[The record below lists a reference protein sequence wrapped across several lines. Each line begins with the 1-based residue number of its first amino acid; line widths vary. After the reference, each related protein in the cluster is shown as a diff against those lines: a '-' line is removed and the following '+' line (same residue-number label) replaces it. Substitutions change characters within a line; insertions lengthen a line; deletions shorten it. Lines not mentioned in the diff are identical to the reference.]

1 MAINP
6 WKCPQDILDLVREVQ
21 HKNHPRLANASIT
34 ACFDDSK
41 PFLKNR
47 INLGKVTKFN
57 AFNKLWQ
64 DNRHDFCLTIPSDL
78 WVSVLNSDQREAYL
92 DLQLTRCE
100 VEYYPEIVVENGKK
114 KPLQDE
120 WGRIQYTDKMK
131 TDAEGDP
138 KWKVVPLDLEVL
150 IKNVR
155 RYGPWLD
162 ELTEL
167 KEAIDHSAAAQPEA
181 TV

>member
-1 MAINP
+1 MNA
-6 WKCPQDILDLVREVQ
+6 WKAPADILAMVDDVKQRHHAQ
-21 HKNHPRLANASIT
+21 RLGPASV
-34 ACFDDSK
+34 AVAFDDSK
-41 PFLKNR
+41 PFLKNK

-57 AFNKLWQ
+57 AFSKLWQ
-64 DNRHDFCLTIPSDL
+64 NTRHDFCLTIPSDL
-78 WVSVLNSDQREAYL
+78 WVSVLNSTQREAYL

-100 VEYYPEIVVENGKK
+100 VEYYPEIAVENGKK
-114 KPLQDE
+114 KPIKDD

-131 TDAEGDP
+131 TDDAGDP

-167 KEAIDHSAAAQPEA
+167 KEAIDRSVSPGE
-181 TV
+181 V